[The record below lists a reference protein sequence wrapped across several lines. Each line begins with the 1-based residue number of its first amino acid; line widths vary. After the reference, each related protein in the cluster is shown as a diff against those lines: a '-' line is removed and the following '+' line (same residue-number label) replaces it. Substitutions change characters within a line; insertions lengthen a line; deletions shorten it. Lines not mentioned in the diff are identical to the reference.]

1 MFRILTR
8 LRKIGIRILQH
19 RILIAMPQLFLHP
32 NISGNRVIF
41 DFNGPLGD
49 ILIG

>member
-1 MFRILTR
+1 MFRILPG
-8 LRKIGIRILQH
+8 LRKIGIGILQH

-32 NISGNRVIF
+32 NIPGSRVLF
-41 DFNGPLGD
+41 AFHGTLGA